1 MVNKNIIAFLSGG
14 LGNQLFVYAAALEQA
29 DRIGVNVLADVSW
42 FYRQDKRVYLLGH
55 LFPNLQ
61 VIGGSSRASRT
72 LSKASSILNRL
83 RKHSVFVEKG
93 FYETKNSFDDGIF
106 SITEGTRLRG
116 YFQSTKYFPSSGA
129 LVAEAIRQARVSKEE
144 QSILDDICSRPFNAI
159 HVRRGDY
166 FHSPSTRDFHGL
178 TTKEYFEAGSRLFG
192 NSTLP
197 CLVFSDSPQIARKEL
212 DGVGNF
218 VFDPKTLDLG
228 DVATLKLMS
237 YAKGLVISNSSF
249 SWWAAYTISQYD
261 ACAVIVTPRPWS
273 KEIDVNHNLIHQNWI
288 NLSI

>member
-1 MVNKNIIAFLSGG
+1 MAHKNIITEMSGG
-14 LGNQLFVYAAALEQA
+14 LGNQLFIYAAALEQA
-29 DRIGVNVLADVSW
+29 NRLGVNVLADVSW
-42 FYRQDKRVYLLGH
+42 FDRQDERTYMLGH

-61 VIGGSSRASRT
+61 VVGGSSGASRI
-72 LSKASSILNRL
+72 LYEASSILIRF
-83 RKHSVFVEKG
+83 RKHSFFVEKG

-166 FHSPSTRDFHGL
+166 FLNPSTREFHGL

-197 CLVFSDSPQIARKEL
+197 CLVFSDSPQLARKEL

-218 VFDPKTLDLG
+218 VFDPNTLDLG

-249 SWWAAYTISQYD
+249 SWWAAFTMSQYD
-261 ACAVIVTPRPWS
+261 SSAVIVTPRPWS
-273 KEIDVNHNLIHQNWI
+273 KEVEVNHELIHQNWI
-288 NLSI
+288 NLSL